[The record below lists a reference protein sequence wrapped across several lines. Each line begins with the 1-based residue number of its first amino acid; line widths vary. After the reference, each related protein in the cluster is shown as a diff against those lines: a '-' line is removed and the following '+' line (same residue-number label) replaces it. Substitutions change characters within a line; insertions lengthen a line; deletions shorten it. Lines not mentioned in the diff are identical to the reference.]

1 MYTHTTRTWQYHCM
15 LHDCSQEALMFLQY
29 THNNSIHFSSV
40 EYTIVVTGCT
50 GRGKSTFCNFLSKSN
65 KFRSDIPGSEM
76 GSGEFGAW
84 GAVAADLSGTQF
96 DDVEDW
102 VKGVKLRIIDLPGYL
117 ATQNQTGNYRED
129 LATDGE
135 MVLDEFA
142 KAMMHAK
149 DGVDAILVT
158 LEAGRRFTREE
169 ELLMEFIS
177 LLQFWDHCI
186 LLFTHGD
193 KVGNNE
199 EERYGNLHKLIASPD
214 LSSCCP
220 VLHKM
225 LKYVNNERFIIV
237 ESVNRKSDPH
247 YYRSKMDELCE
258 TIEYIRGKS
267 GTMNHPMLKMA
278 QKAFEAGLK
287 ELDHK
292 EVLDQEREGRRCLE
306 TQLEQAWREQ
316 EGRVEDYKNLRGEL
330 QREKEEKE
338 RLTHKLQEEED
349 RHTNETR
356 MIHIRLKE
364 TRKERDERVS
374 DYESLQEELAREKKE
389 KERIDQRLMEEVN
402 QHTQIANQH
411 AQLINQKQEMQKALQ
426 RKQFSPNTLDS
437 GLRVLM
443 KWLEEPQTG
452 PAEFANMMDTLGRPR
467 AELAEVRIQI
477 QDRATVDDS
486 VTSSAVQ
493 RGEPVGVQRDDVA
506 RGTQKKRWKC
516 DLL

>member
-1 MYTHTTRTWQYHCM
+1 
-15 LHDCSQEALMFLQY
+15 
-29 THNNSIHFSSV
+29 
-40 EYTIVVTGCT
+40 
-50 GRGKSTFCNFLSKSN
+50 
-65 KFRSDIPGSEM
+65 M

-117 ATQNQTGNYRED
+117 ATQNRTGNCRED
-129 LATDGE
+129 SATDGR
-135 MVLDEFA
+135 MVLGEFA
-142 KAMMHAK
+142 RAMMYAK

-158 LEAGRRFTREE
+158 LEAGVRFTREE

-199 EERYGNLHKLIASPD
+199 EERYGKIYKLIDSPEFP
-214 LSSCCP
+214 SRCP

-278 QKAFEAGLK
+278 QNAFEAGMK

-306 TQLEQAWREQ
+306 TQLEQAH
-316 EGRVEDYKNLRGEL
+316 RVQDVRDEDYRSLQGEL
-330 QREKEEKE
+330 DREKEEKE

-349 RHTNETR
+349 RVN
-356 MIHIRLKE
+356 
-364 TRKERDERVS
+364 
-374 DYESLQEELAREKKE
+374 DYESLLAIEKSARKRFN
-389 KERIDQRLMEEVN
+389 ERLVEEVDK
-402 QHTQIANQH
+402 HTQF
-411 AQLINQKQEMQKALQ
+411 INQKHEVQEVLQ
-426 RKQFSPNTLDS
+426 QKQFSSDTWDS
-437 GLRVLM
+437 GLHVLM
-443 KWLEEPQTG
+443 QWLKEPQTG
-452 PAEFANMMDTLGRPR
+452 PAEFADMMDALGTPR
-467 AELAEVRIQI
+467 AEPAEVRIQN
-477 QDRATVDDS
+477 QARTVVDDS
-486 VTSSAVQ
+486 QTSSAVR
-493 RGEPVGVQRDDVA
+493 RGEPVGVQQDDV
-506 RGTQKKRWKC
+506 GCGIQKKSWKC
-516 DLL
+516 VFL

>member
-1 MYTHTTRTWQYHCM
+1 
-15 LHDCSQEALMFLQY
+15 
-29 THNNSIHFSSV
+29 
-40 EYTIVVTGCT
+40 
-50 GRGKSTFCNFLSKSN
+50 
-65 KFRSDIPGSEM
+65 M
-76 GSGEFGAW
+76 GSGEFGGW
-84 GAVAADLSGTQF
+84 GAVAADLTGMQF
-96 DDVEDW
+96 DVVEDW

-135 MVLDEFA
+135 MVLNEFA

-199 EERYGNLHKLIASPD
+199 EERYGKIYKLIDSPEFP
-214 LSSCCP
+214 SRCP

-278 QKAFEAGLK
+278 QNAFEAGMK

-306 TQLEQAWREQ
+306 TQLEQAH
-316 EGRVEDYKNLRGEL
+316 RVQDVRDEDYRSLQGEL
-330 QREKEEKE
+330 DREKEEKE

-349 RHTNETR
+349 RVN
-356 MIHIRLKE
+356 
-364 TRKERDERVS
+364 
-374 DYESLQEELAREKKE
+374 DYESLLAIEKSARKRFN
-389 KERIDQRLMEEVN
+389 ERLVEEVDK
-402 QHTQIANQH
+402 HTQF
-411 AQLINQKQEMQKALQ
+411 INQKHEVQEVLQQKQL
-426 RKQFSPNTLDS
+426 SPDTWDS

-443 KWLEEPQTG
+443 QWLKEPQTG
-452 PAEFANMMDTLGRPR
+452 PAEFADMMDALGTPR
-467 AELAEVRIQI
+467 AEPAGVRIQN
-477 QDRATVDDS
+477 QASAMVDDS
-486 VTSSAVQ
+486 QTSSAVR
-493 RGEPVGVQRDDVA
+493 RGEPVGVQRDDV
-506 RGTQKKRWKC
+506 GCGIQKKSWKC
-516 DLL
+516 VFL